1 MIEYRLFAARG
12 EELCAGFERRLEEAR
27 RRPEE
32 LSYRDLEELAVRYRQ
47 LLHDHALA
55 RARFPGTAVT
65 RRLERLVLEGTHLL
79 HRDAGDHLPTPG
91 RFLGHAFPAAVR
103 RLLPTILVAVTL
115 FVVAALF
122 GFALTLVAPGMA
134 SIFLSPEA
142 LDGLASGRL
151 WTESVFSVIP
161 GSVASTRI
169 ATNNLSVAITGWAGG
184 ALAGLGAFYVILL
197 NGLMLG
203 TVLATT
209 AHYSMMTPLLEFVA
223 AHGPLELT
231 LIVVTAGAGL
241 EVGRAL
247 VVAGD
252 RPRGERLR
260 RAGRDA
266 LTVLLGCLPWILALG
281 FVEGFVSPRPEI
293 SFGRKVLLGLLLE
306 GAFLLVAW
314 NPLRRPTGGAVAV
327 PGTVTEAAR

>member
-1 MIEYRLFAARG
+1 MIEYRRFAARG
-12 EELCAGFERRLEEAR
+12 EELCAGFERRLREAR
-27 RRPEE
+27 RRSKD
-32 LSYRDLEELAVRYRQ
+32 LSYRDLEELAVHYRQ

-55 RARFPGTAVT
+55 RARFPGTAVAQ
-65 RRLERLVLEGTHLL
+65 RLERLVLEGTHLL
-79 HRDAGDHLPTPG
+79 QRDAGDHLPSPR
-91 RFLGHAFPAAVR
+91 RFLGQSFPDAVR
-103 RLLPTILVAVTL
+103 RLLPTILLTAAL
-115 FVVAALF
+115 FVVAGLF
-122 GFALTLVAPGMA
+122 GFALTSVEPGMA
-134 SIFLSPEA
+134 SIFLAPEA
-142 LDGLASGRL
+142 VDGLAAGRL
-151 WTESVFSVIP
+151 WTEPIFAVTP

-169 ATNNLSVAITGWAGG
+169 ATNNLSVAISGWAGG
-184 ALAGLGAFYVILL
+184 ALAGLGAFYVVLL

-203 TVLATT
+203 AVLATT
-209 AHYSMMTPLLEFVA
+209 AHYSMMTPLLDFIA

-266 LTVLLGCLPWILALG
+266 LIVLLGCLPWILALG

-293 SFGRKVLLGLLLE
+293 SLGRKVLLGLLFE
-306 GAFLLVAW
+306 GAFVLVAW
-314 NPLRRPTGGAVAV
+314 NPLRRPGGVAAAVVGAA
-327 PGTVTEAAR
+327 TEATR